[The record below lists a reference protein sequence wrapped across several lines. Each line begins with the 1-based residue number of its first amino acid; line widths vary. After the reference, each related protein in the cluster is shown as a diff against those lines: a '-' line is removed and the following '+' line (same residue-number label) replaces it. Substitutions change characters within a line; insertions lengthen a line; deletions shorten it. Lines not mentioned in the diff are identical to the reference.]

1 MRSGTKLLR
10 IGSILQIVLGIG
22 SIVLARFLLGADDP
36 ATGAGLEGAAA
47 VGLLFATYGG
57 YAFQILAGLLG
68 LALANKKSVLTII
81 LGVLLFIPT
90 LITFLHTDGDIV
102 LIVVNAV
109 CLLIPYLYLHG
120 AWKNFKA

>member
-10 IGSILQIVLGIG
+10 VGSVLQILLGVGSIF
-22 SIVLARFLLGADDP
+22 LARFLLGADDP
-36 ATGAGLEGAAA
+36 GTGAGIEGETA
-47 VGLLFATYGG
+47 VGILFATYGG

-68 LALANKKSVLTII
+68 LALANKKSFFTVI

-90 LITFLHTDGDIV
+90 LITFLHTDGNIPV
-102 LIVVNAV
+102 IVVNAV
-109 CLLIPYLYLHG
+109 CLLIPYVYLRG